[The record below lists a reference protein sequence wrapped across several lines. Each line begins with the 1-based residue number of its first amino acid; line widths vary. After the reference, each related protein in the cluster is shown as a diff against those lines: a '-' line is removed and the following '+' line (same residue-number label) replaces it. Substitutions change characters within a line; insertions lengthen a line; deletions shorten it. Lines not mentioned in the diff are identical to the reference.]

1 MYAPTEGHIHQGD
14 SRKTMCFAIEVGGTN
29 LPAEYLYVQIE
40 FAFDIK
46 SQL

>member
-1 MYAPTEGHIHQGD
+1 MFVPTVGHIRKGD
-14 SRKTMCFAIEVGGTN
+14 SKKAVCFVVEVGGTN
-29 LPAEYLYVQIE
+29 LPVEYLYVQIE